1 MAHPKPKEDTQL
13 ARVEPQ
19 AVPAPQNDGAA
30 ILAMMDKI
38 IAMPDL
44 PVERLE
50 QMFTLHLKMQAEQAR
65 KEWAVAF
72 AGAMR
77 EIGPVI
83 KDRENKQTKSW
94 YATHAALDKVL
105 RPVYTK
111 YGLNPTFTTEK
122 SDLPE
127 HIKVVGHLV
136 HEGGHERRY
145 EVDMPADG
153 KGAKGGDVMTKTHAA
168 GSAMHYGKRYLLIDM
183 FNIAVADKMDDDGN
197 AAGGKLPDSPLTD
210 EQIDE
215 LRALIGGVG
224 ANEEKFCATLQ
235 VDGLGDLMQ
244 SQMQNA
250 KGRLMAWARKNSA
263 FASRR

>member
-1 MAHPKPKEDTQL
+1 MAQPKTKDDTQL
-13 ARVEPQ
+13 VKSEAQP
-19 AVPAPQNDGAA
+19 PAIQQGDSGA

-50 QMFTLHLKMQAEQAR
+50 QMFNLHLRMQAEQAR
-65 KEWAVAF
+65 KEWAAAF
-72 AGAMR
+72 AEAMQ

-111 YGLNPTFTTEK
+111 HGLNPTFTTEK
-122 SDLPE
+122 SELPD
-127 HIKVVGHLV
+127 HIKVVGALV
-136 HEGGHERRY
+136 HKGGHERRY

-183 FNIAVADKMDDDGN
+183 FNIAVAEKSDDDGN
-197 AAGGKLPDSPLTD
+197 AAGGKLPDGPISED
-210 EQIDE
+210 QVDE
-215 LRALIGGVG
+215 LRALITGVG
-224 ANEEKFCATLQ
+224 ANEEKFCRTLQ
-235 VDGLGDLMQ
+235 VDGLGELMQ
-244 SQMQNA
+244 SQVENA
-250 KGRLMAWARKNSA
+250 KGRLLAWARKNKKA
-263 FASRR
+263 VT